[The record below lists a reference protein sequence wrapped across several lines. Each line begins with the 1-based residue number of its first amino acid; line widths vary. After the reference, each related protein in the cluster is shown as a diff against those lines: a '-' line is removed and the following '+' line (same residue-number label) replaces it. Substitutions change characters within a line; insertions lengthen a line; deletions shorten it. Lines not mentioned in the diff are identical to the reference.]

1 MGRRKK
7 VRLEQIAEAVGSS
20 IVTVS
25 NALNDRKG
33 VSEEL
38 RSLIKEKA
46 KEMGYEA
53 SETPVQVKN
62 KSYTIGVIVAERYVK
77 EYPSFYMEIYKCIAQ
92 EATKRG
98 NMTILEVAGEKKEKL
113 EQEFNTFQDID
124 IEGII
129 IIGEMN
135 RDYVNEVR
143 KVLDL
148 PIVCVDF
155 YDVSGDIDYIV
166 TDNFGGME
174 QMTEILLKAGCED
187 LIFVGTPQATGSIMD
202 RYLGFTKAM
211 TKWKKKVDP
220 AHVIPDRDENRYG
233 YKIDVELPEK
243 LPDGFVCNCDKAA
256 KTLLYKLQERGVSI
270 PEDVSIVSFD
280 HYYSQVQSGI
290 ELTTYENDEKVIA
303 SISVNTLIKRIEGGK
318 HPKGIRIVE
327 GRVIQ
332 GNTVKE
338 RKN

>member
-7 VRLEQIAEAVGSS
+7 VRLEQIAEAVGAS

-38 RSLIKEKA
+38 RSRIKEKA

-53 SETPVQVKN
+53 SETPVQVKK

-77 EYPSFYMEIYKCIAQ
+77 EFPSFYMDIYKRVAQ

-98 NMTILEVAGEKKEKL
+98 NVTILEVADKTKEELK
-113 EQEFNTFQDID
+113 QEFNTFRDID
-124 IEGII
+124 IAGII

-135 RDYVNEVR
+135 RAYVNEV
-143 KVLDL
+143 KKFHDI

-155 YDVSGDIDYIV
+155 YDTLEDIDYIV

-174 QMTEILLKAGCED
+174 QMTEVLLKTGHEELA
-187 LIFVGTPQATGSIMD
+187 FVGTPQATGSIMD

-211 TKWKKKVDP
+211 TKW
-220 AHVIPDRDENRYG
+220 G
-233 YKIDVELPEK
+233 
-243 LPDGFVCNCDKAA
+243 
-256 KTLLYKLQERGVSI
+256 
-270 PEDVSIVSFD
+270 
-280 HYYSQVQSGI
+280 
-290 ELTTYENDEKVIA
+290 
-303 SISVNTLIKRIEGGK
+303 KR
-318 HPKGIRIVE
+318 
-327 GRVIQ
+327 
-332 GNTVKE
+332 
-338 RKN
+338 

>member
-124 IEGII
+124 IAGII

-211 TKWKKKVDP
+211 TKWKKTVDP
-220 AHVIPDRDENRYG
+220 AHVIPDRDENGYS

-256 KTLLYKLQERGVSI
+256 KT
-270 PEDVSIVSFD
+270 
-280 HYYSQVQSGI
+280 
-290 ELTTYENDEKVIA
+290 
-303 SISVNTLIKRIEGGK
+303 
-318 HPKGIRIVE
+318 
-327 GRVIQ
+327 
-332 GNTVKE
+332 
-338 RKN
+338 

>member
-7 VRLEQIAEAVGSS
+7 VRLEQIAEEVGSS

-38 RSLIKEKA
+38 RNRIKEKA
-46 KEMGYEA
+46 KELGYEV
-53 SETPVQVKN
+53 SETPVQMKN

-98 NMTILEVAGEKKEKL
+98 SMTILEVAGEKKEKL
-113 EQEFNTFQDID
+113 EQDFNTFQDID
-124 IEGII
+124 ISGII

-135 RDYVNEVR
+135 RDYVN
-143 KVLDL
+143 KVKRFHNL
-148 PIVCVDF
+148 PVVCVDF
-155 YDVSGDIDYIV
+155 YDVTEDIDYIV

-174 QMTEILLKAGCED
+174 QMTELLLKAGCED
-187 LIFVGTPQATGSIMD
+187 LVFVGTPQATGSIMD
-202 RYLGFTKAM
+202 RYMGFVKAM
-211 TKWKKKVDP
+211 TKWGKKVD
-220 AHVIPDRDENRYG
+220 ATCVIPDRDENRYS

-256 KTLLYKLQERGVSI
+256 KTLLDKLMEKGVLI

-280 HYYSQVQSGI
+280 HYYSQAQNGI
-290 ELTTYENDEKVIA
+290 ELTTYENDENVIA
-303 SISVNTLIKRIEGGK
+303 NISVNTLVKRIEGGK

-332 GNTVKE
+332 GNTVMEHKI
-338 RKN
+338 